1 MILSFDKIDE
11 LEIYL
16 KSKSWLEAN
25 EVLTKVEKPGEG
37 NMNFTMRVYTS
48 FGRTFIVK
56 QSRDYV
62 EKYPSIPAPA
72 NRAVIEGR
80 FIEFVQ
86 IDLVLKSFMPKL
98 LGLDEVNNIII
109 TEDLG
114 QANDY
119 SFLYNSGQRMSSDD
133 LAQIVKYISQL
144 HQRFRADFPVA
155 QFANREMRALN
166 HEHIFLY
173 PFMEENGFDL
183 DNIQPGLQSVA
194 MLYKKD
200 EELKSVVKTLGDKY
214 LEDGPYLL
222 HGDYYPGSFLK
233 TDSGVKVID
242 PEFCFYGFAEFD
254 LGVFIAHLK
263 MSEQSEDI
271 MDSVLLNYKKGADFD
286 EKLLNQF
293 VGIETLR
300 RIIGLAQL
308 PLSLSLETKKELLK
322 EAKGLI
328 MNNV

>member
-25 EVLTKVEKPGEG
+25 EVLTKLEKPGEG

-48 FGRTFIVK
+48 LGRTFIVK

-86 IDLVLKSFMPKL
+86 TDSVLKSFMPKL

-133 LAQIVKYISQL
+133 LAQMVAYVSLL
-144 HQRFRADFPVA
+144 HHSFRADSPVPE
-155 QFANREMRALN
+155 FANRGMRALN

-183 DNIQPGLQSVA
+183 DNIQPGLQSEA

-200 EELKSVVKTLGDKY
+200 EELKSVLRTLGDKY
-214 LEDGPYLL
+214 LADGPYLL

-263 MSEQSEDI
+263 MSEQSKDI

-293 VGIETLR
+293 VGVEVLR

>member
-11 LEIYL
+11 LEVYL
-16 KSKSWLEAN
+16 KSKGWLEMN
-25 EVLTKVEKPGEG
+25 EVLIKVEKPGEG

-48 FGRTFIVK
+48 LGRTFIVK

-62 EKYPSIPAPA
+62 EKYPTIPAPV

-80 FIEFVQ
+80 FIEFIQ
-86 IDLVLKSFMPKL
+86 HDSVLKSFMPRL
-98 LGLDEVNNIII
+98 LGLDDVNNILV

-119 SFLYNSGQRMSSDD
+119 SFLYNSGEKLRSVDLTQLAEYLSHLHHSFRSD
-133 LAQIVKYISQL
+133 S
-144 HQRFRADFPVA
+144 PVP
-155 QFANREMRALN
+155 QFANREMRDLN

-183 DNIQPGLQSVA
+183 DNIQPGLQSEA
-194 MLYKKD
+194 LLYKKD
-200 EELKSVVKTLGDKY
+200 EALKSVVKALGDKY
-214 LEDGPYLL
+214 LADGNYLL

-254 LGVFIAHLK
+254 VSVFIAHLK
-263 MSEQSEDI
+263 MSEQSQEIIDG
-271 MDSVLLNYKKGADFD
+271 VLMKYKKGVDFD

-293 VGIETLR
+293 VGVEILR

>member
-11 LEIYL
+11 LEVYL
-16 KSKSWLEAN
+16 KSKGWLETN
-25 EVLTKVEKPGEG
+25 EVLMKVEKPGEG
-37 NMNFTMRVYTS
+37 NMNFTMRAYTS

-62 EKYPSIPAPA
+62 EKYPTIPAPA

-80 FIEFVQ
+80 FIEFIQ
-86 IDLVLKSFMPKL
+86 QNSVLSSFMPKL
-98 LGLDEVNNIII
+98 LGLDDVNNIIV

-133 LAQIVKYISQL
+133 LAQMVAYISHL
-144 HQRFRADFPVA
+144 HHSFRADSPMPE
-155 QFANREMRALN
+155 FANRGMRALN

-183 DNIQPGLQSVA
+183 DNIQPGLQSEA
-194 MLYKKD
+194 MIYKKD
-200 EELKSVVKTLGDKY
+200 EALKSVVKILGDKY
-214 LEDGPYLL
+214 LADGHYLL

-254 LGVFIAHLK
+254 VSVFIAHLK
-263 MSEQSEDI
+263 MSEQSQDLIDE
-271 MDSVLLNYKKGADFD
+271 VLVNYKKGDDFN

-293 VGIETLR
+293 LGVEILR

-308 PLSLSLETKKELLK
+308 PLSLSLEIKKELLK